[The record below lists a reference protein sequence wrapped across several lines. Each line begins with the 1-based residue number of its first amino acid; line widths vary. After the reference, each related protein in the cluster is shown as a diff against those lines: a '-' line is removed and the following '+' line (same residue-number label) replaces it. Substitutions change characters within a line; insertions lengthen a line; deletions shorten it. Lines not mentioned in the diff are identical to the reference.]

1 LQHDA
6 QGSLERSGGYRTRD
20 WRAEDASLWT
30 RLTSFGFRAAK
41 VTEESTLIY
50 RFRQDS
56 KSADE
61 ARAHQDRDGDW
72 TAWYPWRTAGD
83 PYDGLRAIQEKRQP
97 NLAVVPF
104 AAQGKPPRPLRCWP
118 VPHHQAPLVSIIIP
132 VGPGH
137 AQYLIDA
144 LDSVQAQTLPNWEC
158 IVVNDTG
165 AAAERHRKPVGA
177 SDSRAAGLGAGAARN
192 RGLRRTRAAVCLP

>member
-1 LQHDA
+1 MMRREV
-6 QGSLERSGGYRTRD
+6 LERSGGYRTRD

-97 NLAVVPF
+97 NPRGGAVRSPRHATAPAALLAGATPSG
-104 AAQGKPPRPLRCWP
+104 AARE
-118 VPHHQAPLVSIIIP
+118 HHHSGRAGARRIP
-132 VGPGH
+132 DRR
-137 AQYLIDA
+137 ARQ
-144 LDSVQAQTLPNWEC
+144 SVQAQTLPKLGVHCRERHGR
-158 IVVNDTG
+158 T
-165 AAAERHRKPVGA
+165 AERHRKPVGA
-177 SDSRAAGLGAGAARN
+177 SD
-192 RGLRRTRAAVCLP
+192 